1 MGHISTES
9 LAEVC
14 FSDKSQLLLRNSFT
28 REAVGAVPGRIGL
41 LLTTGVAL
49 SVAAAVV
56 ANPVIA
62 PRPDLQ
68 IPAVQLSGTGD
79 AMDMLNNDFL
89 SAIGP
94 TQSES
99 SSNPFAVLK
108 DLVASLAADATY
120 LTKNAIVSA
129 FFAGASAVTNPELT
143 AASYPYVPGSPDIP
157 GLAVPTGPAVVPS
170 PVGTAGGAWPVSTD
184 QLLAAAALPA
194 DLVPAASEVVSALMD
209 DVHGLS
215 ESVVVAAAF
224 AAGALLVT
232 EGGQVV
238 DTLRTL
244 VDHGVEAA
252 LRDVLTAVGS
262 GEPEKAI
269 ISAIRSVMVP
279 QSATPSAVAPSA
291 VPSSDVA
298 IPSDEQATISAGVPS
313 SPTPGAEAVGA
324 ERVQLR
330 KSAVDSPAVPPRPAA
345 KLIDADISLPAILKG
360 GADPGARVR
369 IPARPGPLND
379 ALSQARNQVH
389 GILHNA
395 ADAIGK
401 AGDHAAKAASAPTG
415 D

>member
-1 MGHISTES
+1 M
-9 LAEVC
+9 
-14 FSDKSQLLLRNSFT
+14 
-28 REAVGAVPGRIGL
+28 PGRIGL

-62 PRPDLQ
+62 PRADLQ

-94 TQSES
+94 TQAES
-99 SSNPFAVLK
+99 PSNPFAVLK
-108 DLVASLAADATY
+108 DLVSSLAADATY

-129 FFAGASAVTNPELT
+129 FFAGATAVTNPELT
-143 AASYPYVPGSPDIP
+143 AASYPYIPGVPTIPGS
-157 GLAVPTGPAVVPS
+157 AVPTGPAVVPS
-170 PVGTAGGAWPVSTD
+170 PVGAAAGAWQVSTD
-184 QLLAAAALPA
+184 QLLALPA
-194 DLVPAASEVVSALMD
+194 DLVPAAARVVTTLMD

-215 ESVVVAAAF
+215 DSAVVAAAF

-232 EGGQVV
+232 EGGHVV

-252 LRDVLTAVGS
+252 FKDVITAVGS
-262 GEPEKAI
+262 GEPQKAL
-269 ISAIRSVMVP
+269 ISALRSVIEP
-279 QSATPSAVAPSA
+279 SQSAAPSAVVPSS

-298 IPSDEQATISAGVPS
+298 PPSEPASIGEQAAISAGVPS
-313 SPTPGAEAVGA
+313 PPARSAETVGA
-324 ERVQLR
+324 ERIQLR
-330 KSAVDSPAVPPRPAA
+330 KPAPDGPVVLPRPAA
-345 KLIDADISLPAILKG
+345 GLIDADILLPAILKG
-360 GADPGARVR
+360 ATDPATRVR
-369 IPARPGPLND
+369 IPAQPGPLND
-379 ALSQARNQVH
+379 ALTQARNRVH

-395 ADAIGK
+395 ADVIGK
-401 AGDHAAKAASAPTG
+401 AADHAAKAAAGPTG